1 MLTKLYYILTVFL
14 LWILVYRD
22 IFYWIPKSI
31 KILDIKIKASV
42 MLWSYLSLSI
52 GLRLW
57 KILSPD
63 YACTIFFKVPGL
75 RTVKSHGR
83 VTLHIFV
90 KEREG
95 SSEKISKY
103 VNCTYGRIF
112 VPSQKQNFMI
122 YACTIAGRIKTIERE
137 RYISVRIIL

>member
-1 MLTKLYYILTVFL
+1 M
-14 LWILVYRD
+14 
-22 IFYWIPKSI
+22 FY
-31 KILDIKIKASV
+31 L
-42 MLWSYLSLSI
+42 YLSLSI

-57 KILSPD
+57 KICTSD
-63 YACTIFFKVPGL
+63 YACSIFFKVPGL
-75 RTVKSHGR
+75 RTIKSHGK
-83 VTLHIFV
+83 VALHIFV

-122 YACTIAGRIKTIERE
+122 YACTIAGRIKPIERE
-137 RYISVRIIL
+137 RYSFHRTIIISSASYFQRYVIY